1 MSQLGFVELVVI
13 GLIALVVL
21 GPERLPTAARTVG
34 ALLRRLRSSWA
45 GVRSEI
51 ERELAADEIKQ
62 RLAQARH
69 DLDLSRHVDSVSD
82 EIDAVAKEI
91 KDVAKLSPQSASSD
105 SAGTDVARPQED
117 DDGRT

>member
-1 MSQLGFVELVVI
+1 MSQFGFVELVVI

-34 ALLRRLRSSWA
+34 ALLRRLRNSWA

-51 ERELAADEIKQ
+51 ERELAADEIKE

-69 DLDLSRHVDSVSD
+69 DLDLSRHVDAVGE
-82 EIDAVAKEI
+82 EIDSVAREI
-91 KDVAKLSPQSASSD
+91 KDAAKPEPSENTDIAS
-105 SAGTDVARPQED
+105 RLED
-117 DDGRT
+117 DDGHS

>member
-1 MSQLGFVELVVI
+1 MSQFGFVELVVI

-69 DLDLSRHVDSVSD
+69 DLDLGRHVDAVGE
-82 EIDAVAKEI
+82 EIDSVAREL
-91 KDVAKLSPQSASSD
+91 KDAAKPPP
-105 SAGTDVARPQED
+105 AGTGVAGAQED